1 MAEHIGLRNY
11 TDTKTGLRV
20 RVGEP
25 VDVPAAL
32 VAGLAAAGAIAAPA
46 KPAAAPPTQ
55 SRRANPK
62 DGA

>member
-11 TDTKTGLRV
+11 TDTATGLRV
-20 RVGEP
+20 RLGEP
-25 VDVPAAL
+25 VEVPAAL

-46 KPAAAPPTQ
+46 KPADTSNS
-55 SRRANPK
+55 SRRRATNK